1 MDNRGRNATFCLQHS
16 TIYVRSGFSSS
27 HLTHISLVSFLLSL
41 HFYLGQWSLSKCASD
56 KNLWIQE
63 SKASACRFH
72 VSRQF
77 ITKHSNSCVV
87 DCWNHNGRT
96 PLNLSSMYQLLVGTT
111 TIKQSSMAS
120 AAHFPSLLHLFVN
133 RRRSGAAASRQF
145 IIFCEILT
153 IPVRHKLNRW
163 WILLLCKL
171 GITNPWHVKVILLGV
186 LSFVCG
192 WTNTSGILSASP
204 RCFTGQVSVEF
215 ATSPTTMSGIH
226 TMFPSGQHHK
236 V

>member
-1 MDNRGRNATFCLQHS
+1 MPHFVCNTQQFTF
-16 TIYVRSGFSSS
+16 VRSGFSSF

-72 VSRQF
+72 VSHQF
-77 ITKHSNSCVV
+77 ITKRSKSRVI

-133 RRRSGAAASRQF
+133 WDDGRAWQPLDNSLSIVKFLPSLWDINWIGDGFYCFAS
-145 IIFCEILT
+145 L
-153 IPVRHKLNRW
+153 
-163 WILLLCKL
+163 
-171 GITNPWHVKVILLGV
+171 
-186 LSFVCG
+186 
-192 WTNTSGILSASP
+192 ASP
-204 RCFTGQVSVEF
+204 
-215 ATSPTTMSGIH
+215 IH
-226 TMFPSGQHHK
+226 GM
-236 V
+236 